1 MFRIQIGKF
10 LFFVLTIV
18 LSCGAAL
25 GQSSSFTYQGRLT
38 DGGAPANGNYDLQVA
53 LFDSETGGTQVG
65 QTQTITNVP
74 AGGGVFTVTL
84 DFGPAAFPGA
94 ARFLEISMRPS
105 GVGNYTLLTP
115 RQAISSTP
123 YAVRSLNA
131 GTADTATNAQQLG
144 NLPAST
150 YVLTVDQRLSDP
162 RTPTSGSTNYIQN
175 TTTQQANSNFNIS
188 GSATV
193 GEGVSAVSYKIK
205 STPVLSSNG
214 DLGTPGHWVS
224 IAPFNDVVFSPFA
237 NISLGSYL
245 GVDLQP
251 TILGGKLV
259 TMEGHSPSFRF
270 VSWDHYPNP
279 QRWEWQAT
287 YVGGVPVMNLSN
299 ITSQSNPFTVL
310 GNGNVG
316 IGNLAPAARLRVEDG
331 GASVPVA
338 SFGARG
344 DFYIDFVGLPGGRF
358 TVKDNG
364 FVGIGTGTPAAKL
377 DVDGG
382 IRFAALSTGGTT
394 QLCRNPTTFLISGC
408 SSSLRYKTDLHPF
421 IGGLD
426 LVNRLHPITFRWK
439 ADQTLDLGFGAED
452 VAAVEPLL
460 VTHNE
465 KGEVEGVKYDRLSA
479 VFINAFKEQQAQIE
493 RQQAEAKSQ
502 QNQIA
507 FLRAANDGLNARLR
521 TIEKALKKDSAARR
535 HHSHR

>member
-1 MFRIQIGKF
+1 MVDSYSKNI
-10 LFFVLTIV
+10 LFIILTIV
-18 LSCGAAL
+18 LSAGAIF
-25 GQSSSFTYQGRLT
+25 GQTSGFTYQGRLT
-38 DGGAPANGNYDLQVA
+38 DSGTPANGNYDLQIA
-53 LFDSETGGTQVG
+53 LFDSDTGGLQIG
-65 QTQTITNVP
+65 QTQTITNVL
-74 AGGGVFTVTL
+74 ASGGVFSVTL

-105 GVGNYTLLTP
+105 GIGNYTMLTP

-123 YAVRSLNA
+123 YAVRSLSA
-131 GTADTATNAQQLG
+131 ATADTATNAQQLG
-144 NLPAST
+144 NLPANT

-162 RTPTSGSTNYIQN
+162 RPPTSGSSNYIQN
-175 TTTQQANSNFNIS
+175 TTTQQANSNFNVS
-188 GSATV
+188 GDGTV
-193 GEGVSAVSYKIK
+193 AGGVSAAGYKIK
-205 STPVLSSNG
+205 STSVLTTNG
-214 DLGTPGHWVS
+214 DLATPGHWVS
-224 IAPFNDVVFSPFA
+224 IAPFNDVVFSSFR

-245 GVDLQP
+245 DVDLEP
-251 TILGGKLV
+251 TIRGGKLV
-259 TMEGHSPSFRF
+259 TMEGYSPSFRF
-270 VSWDHYPNP
+270 VSWDKYPNP

-287 YVGGVPVMNLSN
+287 YINNVAAMNLSN
-299 ITSQSNPFTVL
+299 ITSQTNPFTVL
-310 GNGNVG
+310 ANGNVG
-316 IGNLAPAARLRVEDG
+316 IGNIAPGARLRVEDG

-344 DFYIDFVGLPGGRF
+344 DFYIDFVGQPGGRF

-364 FVGIGTGTPAAKL
+364 FVGIGTGAPAAKL

-479 VFINAFKEQQAQIE
+479 VFINAFKEQQDQIE
-493 RQQAEAKSQ
+493 RQQAE
-502 QNQIA
+502 IA
-507 FLRAANDGLNARLR
+507 G
-521 TIEKALKKDSAARR
+521 LKKLVCSTRR
-535 HHSHR
+535 HARACR

>member
-18 LSCGAAL
+18 LSSGAAL

-162 RTPTSGSTNYIQN
+162 RTPTSGSSNYIQN

-193 GEGVSAVSYKIK
+193 GEEY
-205 STPVLSSNG
+205 
-214 DLGTPGHWVS
+214 
-224 IAPFNDVVFSPFA
+224 
-237 NISLGSYL
+237 
-245 GVDLQP
+245 
-251 TILGGKLV
+251 
-259 TMEGHSPSFRF
+259 
-270 VSWDHYPNP
+270 
-279 QRWEWQAT
+279 
-287 YVGGVPVMNLSN
+287 
-299 ITSQSNPFTVL
+299 
-310 GNGNVG
+310 
-316 IGNLAPAARLRVEDG
+316 
-331 GASVPVA
+331 
-338 SFGARG
+338 
-344 DFYIDFVGLPGGRF
+344 
-358 TVKDNG
+358 
-364 FVGIGTGTPAAKL
+364 
-377 DVDGG
+377 
-382 IRFAALSTGGTT
+382 
-394 QLCRNPTTFLISGC
+394 QL
-408 SSSLRYKTDLHPF
+408 
-421 IGGLD
+421 
-426 LVNRLHPITFRWK
+426 
-439 ADQTLDLGFGAED
+439 
-452 VAAVEPLL
+452 
-460 VTHNE
+460 
-465 KGEVEGVKYDRLSA
+465 
-479 VFINAFKEQQAQIE
+479 
-493 RQQAEAKSQ
+493 
-502 QNQIA
+502 
-507 FLRAANDGLNARLR
+507 
-521 TIEKALKKDSAARR
+521 
-535 HHSHR
+535 